1 MTVVTGAGYYTMSK
15 EEMSIDPDRPAPVT
29 ASLKL
34 SDKEDGGERIRSYI
48 ELHKENGC

>member
-1 MTVVTGAGYYTMSK
+1 MTVVAGAGYYTMSK
-15 EEMSIDPDRPAPVT
+15 EEMSMDPDRPASVT

-48 ELHKENGC
+48 ELYTENGC